1 MLRRPVRLLP
11 LRPLHRLP
19 RNNSARNGLSLG
31 DELVPCNSE
40 DTEHLLSSEGVVVQ
54 LLEVGVVDGV
64 AELVVAGVFVHAGSG
79 EEATDGLADVLE
91 EVDVVGALESGEKEL
106 LVWVEGVWK
115 REGENVRR

>member
-1 MLRRPVRLLP
+1 M
-11 LRPLHRLP
+11 
-19 RNNSARNGLSLG
+19 
-31 DELVPCNSE
+31 PCNSE

-79 EEATDGLADVLE
+79 KEATDGLADVLE